1 MKRKI
6 LALVLAVVLIALLS
20 AGSYAYFA
28 AEGTATNS
36 ISSGS
41 VTIAVHTKGGDG
53 AEMPSSGVSILPGDT
68 VKETL
73 TVENTGKHPAWVRV
87 SVTAA
92 VENSDL
98 TAAGCLIPNVNTTDW
113 TEKDGWYYYNRELK
127 GGETTEPL
135 FTEVYFDGL
144 SIDNQYLGK
153 TFTLELKS
161 DAVQSE
167 NNGTSA
173 LDAAGWPA

>member
-20 AGSYAYFA
+20 AGSYAYFV

-36 ISSGS
+36 ISSGN

-53 AEMPSSGVSILPGDT
+53 AELPSSGVSILPGDT

-73 TVENTGKHPAWVRV
+73 TVENTGTHPAWVRV

-144 SIDNQYLGK
+144 TIDNQYLGK